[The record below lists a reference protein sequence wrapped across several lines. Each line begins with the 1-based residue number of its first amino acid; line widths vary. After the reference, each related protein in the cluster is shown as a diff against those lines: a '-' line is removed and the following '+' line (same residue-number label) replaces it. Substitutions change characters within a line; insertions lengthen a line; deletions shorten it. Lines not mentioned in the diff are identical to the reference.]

1 MNDDFVSLFA
11 YNRWADRRVLD
22 ACRKLSP
29 EQYAAEPVPGWSS
42 VRASLVHIASA
53 THNWIRRLAGEEVSS
68 ALTEA
73 DAPTVDD
80 AERHLD
86 RAYQLLDGLWAA
98 LTPERLTTPLPF
110 QLRGRTRILPPWVV
124 LRHIVNH
131 ATYHRGQIASKLK
144 RLGVEQQPTDVVFW
158 ALEQAPQAAPS

>member
-11 YNRWADRRVLD
+11 FNRSADRRVLE

-53 THNWIRRLAGEEVSS
+53 TQNWIRRVAGEVVSS
-68 ALTEA
+68 AQTEA
-73 DAPTVDD
+73 DLPTVED

-86 RAYQLLDGLWAA
+86 QAYVILDGLWPA
-98 LTPERLTTPLPF
+98 LTPQQLAEPRTF
-110 QLRGRTRILPPWVV
+110 QLRGRSWVLPSWVV

-144 RLGVEQQPTDVVFW
+144 RFGIEQPATDIVFW
-158 ALEQAPQAAPS
+158 ALEQMPPQA

>member
-1 MNDDFVSLFA
+1 MTDDFVSLFA

-22 ACRKLSP
+22 ACRQLSP

-53 THNWIRRLAGEEVSS
+53 TGNWIRRLAGEVVASPR
-68 ALTEA
+68 TEA
-73 DAPTVDD
+73 DLPAVED
-80 AERHLD
+80 AERHLEQ
-86 RAYQLLDGLWAA
+86 AYQILDGLWPA
-98 LTPERLTTPLPF
+98 LPPQRLATPQTFE
-110 QLRGRTRILPPWVV
+110 LRGRSRVLPPWVV

-144 RLGVEQQPTDVVFW
+144 RFGVEQPATDFVIW
-158 ALEQAPQAAPS
+158 ALEQMPPQA